1 MNPQRWLVVLLL
13 LSAGR
18 VQAGSQEN
26 KERTARLA
34 CLSGDYATGVKLLS
48 ELFLDTKDSN
58 YVFNIARCFQQ
69 NHRYDDALAHF
80 QEYLRVNR
88 RISSADRAAAEKH
101 IAECQELLSKQTI
114 QPAVA
119 TPAATQAPAPIPV
132 AAPQP
137 AVSVQAIAA
146 TPPAVQQSSPRPA
159 GESDSGLATAG
170 IVTAAIGGAG
180 LVAGVIFNL
189 KFNSL
194 TSDLQKVDG
203 YDAGKASNR
212 DTYKNLAWASY
223 GMGIVCIATG
233 GILYYLGLRS
243 ASTASS
249 SLSLVP
255 AISPGQAGAL
265 VKGSF

>member
-1 MNPQRWLVVLLL
+1 
-13 LSAGR
+13 
-18 VQAGSQEN
+18 
-26 KERTARLA
+26 
-34 CLSGDYATGVKLLS
+34 
-48 ELFLDTKDSN
+48 LDTKDSN

-119 TPAATQAPAPIPV
+119 MPAATQAQAPAPAPTPV

-137 AVSVQAIAA
+137 TVSVPAITA

-159 GESDSGLATAG
+159 GESGSGLATAG